1 MLRSNKLNQL
11 GVNRA
16 DGTMIRWQFLYLTFI
31 MSVVKN

>member
-16 DGTMIRWQFLYLTFI
+16 DGTMIRWLYLTFI
-31 MSVVKN
+31 MPVAKN